1 VPVLLLSS
9 ENLKLPLEVAFFI
22 LSCPFH
28 LDGFIREVREA
39 EEVLAGEDGLEFRSQ
54 SLQETDHLL
63 GFRADIIRRIESQ
76 LCEFMDVFTDGSPS
90 LS

>member
-9 ENLKLPLEVAFFI
+9 ENLKLPLEVAFFFF
-22 LSCPFH
+22 SCPFH

-39 EEVLAGEDGLEFRSQ
+39 EEVLAGEDVLEFMSQ
-54 SLQETDHLL
+54 SLQETGHLL
-63 GFRADIIRRIESQ
+63 GFCADIIRRIASQ
-76 LCEFMDVFTDGSPS
+76 LYEFVDVFTDGSLS